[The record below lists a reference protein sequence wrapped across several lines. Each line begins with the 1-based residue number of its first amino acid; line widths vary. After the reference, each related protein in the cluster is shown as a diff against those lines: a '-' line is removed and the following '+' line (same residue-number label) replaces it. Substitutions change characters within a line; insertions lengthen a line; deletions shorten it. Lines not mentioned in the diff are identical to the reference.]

1 MTSLFVQGFHQ
12 QLSEDELFAFFER
25 FPGFETLRMKTSRT
39 GQKLAFVDFS
49 SMRDAADVIDNL
61 DGRYNRELD
70 GHLTCNEA
78 KNNPGEGRKGE
89 EDRRP
94 SAHHHHQHPS
104 SSSSSSS
111 FGGNERTSPLGS
123 RGNLPARRV
132 EIPEEM
138 PEGANKSLFVIG
150 FPEDASVRE
159 LAHIFRPF
167 VGFENVRI
175 IRKREGRSFA
185 VVSFQDAFQ
194 ATVAL
199 LATDGYVFDLTPRSG
214 SLKVEYSR
222 VVGRD
227 EDQV

>member
-1 MTSLFVQGFHQ
+1 
-12 QLSEDELFAFFER
+12 
-25 FPGFETLRMKTSRT
+25 
-39 GQKLAFVDFS
+39 
-49 SMRDAADVIDNL
+49 MRDAADVIENL

-94 SAHHHHQHPS
+94 SAHHHHQHPSS

-175 IRKREGRSFA
+175 IRKFELFHFFLISFSHFFLAEKKGRAKLCCRELPRRLPSHGSTA
-185 VVSFQDAFQ
+185 G
-194 ATVAL
+194 
-199 LATDGYVFDLTPRSG
+199 DGWL
-214 SLKVEYSR
+214 R
-222 VVGRD
+222 V
-227 EDQV
+227 